1 MAQQAHRETDE
12 RFNELSDRDAFWG
25 PLLAFRPE
33 KRRCISGARALLMAS
48 TLGGFYGMLLNFAVA
63 LIFRKS
69 AHHHLPSVLMMPAIL
84 TLTYF
89 VAFQLT
95 LGPAWNRRARLL
107 LRREGYMDSIGR
119 ARDEQ

>member
-12 RFNELSDRDAFWG
+12 RFNQLSDRDAFWG
-25 PLLAFRPE
+25 PLLAFRPD
-33 KRRCISGARALLMAS
+33 KKRCISGGRALAMAS
-48 TLGGFYGMLLNFAVA
+48 TLGGFYGMLLNLSVA
-63 LIFRKS
+63 LIFRKN

-95 LGPAWNRRARLL
+95 LGPAWNRRARLM
-107 LRREGYMDSIGR
+107 LRREGYLASIGR
-119 ARDEQ
+119 TLDEQ